1 MRTKL
6 LRRATDVFSRYNR
19 ELAFHVQQGVKMP
32 GISVLEALAVNEV
45 QLVFLVVKWSGLADE
60 VRYELNGLKIEPK
73 GAFARVTDK
82 QVRDALKDM
91 K

>member
-1 MRTKL
+1 MRQKL
-6 LRRATDVFSRYNR
+6 LRRSTDVFSRYNR
-19 ELAFHVQQGVKMP
+19 EKAFHVREGAPMA
-32 GISVLEALAVNEV
+32 GMSVLDAFAANEV

-82 QVRDALKDM
+82 QVQSALKEM
-91 K
+91 L